1 LAIDMKTPWYETSP
15 GATAALL
22 LSGQFVDVDCYTF
35 KLAGSFL
42 GVSELL
48 YSAGPIDVS
57 VPGSYWSAKGPT
69 FDQDKAKAVAH
80 YKRGLDVDVWQVVVA
95 PRPVNVLTGQ
105 AWPDQI
111 GSASWLAAAQAGA
124 LDNAEVQVDR
134 AIAAA
139 WPAAGSPALAPTGIV
154 TVFYG
159 RVGELDVGRSQAVV
173 TVYSHLKVLANPLP
187 RNLFQASCTH
197 TLFDAGCTLNAA
209 SFAVNG
215 TVAGL
220 GATGNVFT
228 SAIAAPPGSG
238 TYALG
243 RVTMTSGASAGLS
256 RTVRSWTA
264 GAPGTFTLIAP
275 FTLGIAPGDSFTAY
289 AGCDKQF
296 GTCGRFANQLNYGG
310 CLSIPVPETAV

>member
-1 LAIDMKTPWYETSP
+1 MAMKTPWYETSP

-22 LSGQFVDVDCYTF
+22 LTGQFVDVDCYCF

-42 GVSELL
+42 GVDELL

-57 VPGSYWSAKGPT
+57 VPGSYWSAQGPG

-80 YKRGLDVDVWQVVVA
+80 YKRGLDVDTWQVVVA
-95 PRPVNVLTGQ
+95 PRNLDVLTGA

-111 GSASWLAAAQAGA
+111 GSASWLAAAQGGA

-134 AIAAA
+134 AIAPA
-139 WPAAGSPALAPTGIV
+139 WPAAGTKALEPTGVV
-154 TVFYG
+154 TIFYG
-159 RVGELDVGRSQAVV
+159 RVGEIDVGRSQAVI

-197 TLFDAGCTLNAA
+197 TLFDQGCTLLAS
-209 SFAVNG
+209 SFAVSGN
-215 TVAGL
+215 VAAL
-220 GATGNVFT
+220 GATPNVFT
-228 SAIAAPPGSG
+228 SAIAAPPGFG

-256 RTVRSWTA
+256 RTVRSWSA
-264 GAPGTFTLIAP
+264 GTPGTFTLIAP
-275 FTLGIAPGDSFTAY
+275 FTLGIAPGDGFTAY

-296 GTCGRFANQLNYGG
+296 GTCTRVGNQLNYGG
-310 CLSIPVPETAV
+310 CLSIPMPETAV